1 MPFAWKVDRR
11 WELLV
16 RCECCLCGFCGLF
29 FPFFG
34 GSLLGCFQAG
44 SGCQERFSLSVWAF
58 GFQRGIRRFL
68 HLGCAALSALSA
80 VKCFMCMGFMLQCVF
95 IRQVS
100 RFEHIHGIIFL
111 SIEAVVVGMNLF
123 EVVTFR
129 SAGCTED
136 QLWTGCADALIAVKS
151 LFQQLAPEGPY
162 ARDAQKKTIYPA

>member
-1 MPFAWKVDRR
+1 
-11 WELLV
+11 
-16 RCECCLCGFCGLF
+16 
-29 FPFFG
+29 
-34 GSLLGCFQAG
+34 
-44 SGCQERFSLSVWAF
+44 
-58 GFQRGIRRFL
+58 
-68 HLGCAALSALSA
+68 
-80 VKCFMCMGFMLQCVF
+80 MCVGFMSHRLQCVF

-123 EVVTFR
+123 EVLTFH

-162 ARDAQKKTIYPA
+162 ARDAEKKQSIQLKSSKKATVHSYTVMRGNEDSSCAARGGGEA